1 MLPPF
6 SVASVAVGFLC
17 VLLALLV
24 CVRRAMARR
33 VKFALN
39 RELAFDEED
48 SIITVMPQMQH
59 QWGSEV
65 LVSSNG
71 FKTHCA

>member
-1 MLPPF
+1 MLAA
-6 SVASVAVGFLC
+6 SLSVAVGFLC
-17 VLLALLV
+17 VLLTLFV
-24 CVRRAMARR
+24 CVRRVMARR

-39 RELAFDEED
+39 SIAFDEED

-65 LVSSNG
+65 LASSNG

>member
-1 MLPPF
+1 MLPPS
-6 SVASVAVGFLC
+6 SVASAAVGFLC

-24 CVRRAMARR
+24 CVRRAVARR
-33 VKFALN
+33 VKFARN
-39 RELAFDEED
+39 GDLAFDEED
-48 SIITVMPQMQH
+48 SIITVMPQH
-59 QWGSEV
+59 QWGSEM